1 MKIKNYTT
9 IFSLLILFFSILLS
23 FYFLMPRDIKPLHAS
38 EVEFSAERASLHI
51 REMSKTI
58 HPSGSEGIKLVKEY
72 LTSQLEKLGLGF
84 QIQPDSGKAGW
95 YMNNKKIELNNIVSR
110 IKGTGQGKAL
120 LILAHY
126 DSEKYSYG
134 AADDASG
141 VATILESIRAYL
153 STGKKSMNDIIIL
166 FTDSEEQGMLG
177 ARLFANEHP
186 WAKDVGFAINLEAR
200 GTCGPSFTL
209 VETNGGNAN
218 MIGLYSKAGLKYP
231 LGTSLFYSVY
241 KHMPND
247 GDSRILR
254 EKLDVD
260 GFLFAFMDGH
270 YNYHRSTDNYENVSL
285 KSVQHQGS
293 YLLPLIN
300 AFANTDLSQLKTQK
314 DVVFFNL
321 PVLGMVKYSYDLVV
335 PVLLISILSFIGLI
349 IYGFHLKRLS
359 WKAIGLGFLANFLAI
374 LISGFIG
381 FISVKIFPV
390 LNSSRFPENGHLIT
404 LALVLIC
411 IAIYVQLVTR
421 FCRSQSNI
429 ASYLIAPIL
438 LWILLNIPVAIF
450 LKGAGYLIIPVVF
463 SLLNLLLIFRNNSQ
477 TIISNTLLTIPMI
490 LILAP
495 MIKFL
500 PLAIG
505 PRLMISSTVL
515 ITLMMGLLTGVVTQY
530 RFRNIISVSLFGIG
544 LGVIVYFK
552 IIS

>member
-9 IFSLLILFFSILLS
+9 FFSLLILLFSVLLS
-23 FYFLMPRDIKPLHAS
+23 YFSLMPGNIKPLNAS

-58 HPSGSEGIKLVKEY
+58 HPSGSEEIKLVKEY
-72 LTSQLEKLGLGF
+72 LTSQLEKLGLDF
-84 QIQPDSGKAGW
+84 QIQSDSGKARW
-95 YMNNKKIELNNIVSR
+95 YLNKKIEVINIVSR

-126 DSEKYSYG
+126 DSEKSSYG

-141 VATILESIRAYL
+141 IATILEAIRAYL
-153 STGKKSMNDIIIL
+153 STGKKSKNDIIIH
-166 FTDSEEQGMLG
+166 FTDGEEQGMLG
-177 ARLFANEHP
+177 SKLFANEHP
-186 WAKDVGFAINLEAR
+186 WAKDVGFTINLEAR

-209 VETNGGNAN
+209 VETNGGNAY

-231 LGTSLFYSVY
+231 LGTSLFYSIYNKDV
-241 KHMPND
+241 PND

-270 YNYHRSTDNYENVSL
+270 YNYHRSTDNYANVSL

-300 AFANTDLSQLKTQK
+300 AFANTNLSQLKTQK

-321 PVLGMVKYSYDLVV
+321 PVLGMVKFSYALIV
-335 PVLLISILSFIGLI
+335 PILLISILSFIGLI

-381 FISVKIFPV
+381 FISVKVFPV

-421 FCRSQSNI
+421 FCRSQSSI

-450 LKGAGYLIIPVVF
+450 LKGAWYLIIPVVF
-463 SLLNLLLIFRNNSQ
+463 SLLSLLLIFRNNSQ
-477 TIISNTLLTIPMI
+477 TIISNTLLAIQLI

-505 PRLMISSTVL
+505 PRLIISSTVL
-515 ITLMMGLLTGVVTQY
+515 ITLMMGLLTGVVTQF
-530 RFRNIISVSLFGIG
+530 RFKNIISVSLFVIG
-544 LGVIVYFK
+544 LGVVVYFK

>member
-1 MKIKNYTT
+1 
-9 IFSLLILFFSILLS
+9 
-23 FYFLMPRDIKPLHAS
+23 MPRGVKPLHAS
-38 EVEFSAERASLHI
+38 KVEFSAERASLHI
-51 REMSKTI
+51 REMSKTK
-58 HPSGSEGIKLVKEY
+58 HPSGSEEIKLVKEY
-72 LTSQLEKLGLGF
+72 LTSQLTELGLGF
-84 QIQPDSGKAGW
+84 QIQSDSGKARR
-95 YMNNKKIELNNIVSR
+95 YVNKKIELNNIVSR

-126 DSEKYSYG
+126 DSEHYSYG

-141 VATILESIRAYL
+141 VATILEAIRAYL

-166 FTDSEEQGMLG
+166 FTDGEEQDMLG
-177 ARLFANEHP
+177 AKLFANEHP

-218 MIGLYSKAGLKYP
+218 MVGLYSKAGLKYP

-241 KHMPND
+241 KRMPND

-270 YNYHRSTDNYENVSL
+270 YNYHRVTDNYKNVSL

-293 YLLPLIN
+293 YLLPLID
-300 AFANTDLSQLKTQK
+300 AFANTNLSKLKTQK
-314 DVVFFNL
+314 DVVFFNV

-335 PVLLISILSFIGLI
+335 PLLLISILSFIGLI

-359 WKAIGLGFLANFLAI
+359 WKAIGLGFLAFFLSI
-374 LISGFIG
+374 IISGFIG
-381 FISVKIFPV
+381 FKSVKLFPV
-390 LNSSRFPENGHLIT
+390 LHSSHFPEYGHLIT
-404 LALVLIC
+404 LTLVLIC

-438 LWILLNIPVAIF
+438 VWILLNIPVAIF

-463 SLLNLLLIFRNNSQ
+463 SLLSLLLIIRNNSQ
-477 TIISNTLLTIPMI
+477 TIISNTLLAIPMI

-505 PRLMISSTVL
+505 PRLMITSTVL
-515 ITLMMGLLTGVVTQY
+515 LTLMMGLLTGVVTQY
-530 RFRNIISVSLFGIG
+530 RFKNIISVSLFGIG